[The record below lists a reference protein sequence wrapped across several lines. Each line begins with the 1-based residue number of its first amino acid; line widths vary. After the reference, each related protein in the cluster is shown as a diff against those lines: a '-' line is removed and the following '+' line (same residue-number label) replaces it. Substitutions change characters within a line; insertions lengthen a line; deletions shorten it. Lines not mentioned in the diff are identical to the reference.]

1 MKTRKTSARAK
12 IWLSSL
18 MALMIVLGCC
28 VPMGM
33 ATEATPGEAEKCL
46 HETTV
51 MDYQK
56 INYRDYEDHGDGT
69 HAYVYDFVTTELCQ
83 ACYQTIDQTT
93 DIGLVGYEEH
103 EGDPCS
109 KCGWTAPCQHS
120 NAVVTTEERTTYCD
134 LDPNNPEKQ
143 NEIHIRHFDTYEV
156 TTCPD
161 CDYVS
166 EVKVGGGKEPE
177 EHDGDPC
184 SQCGWTYVCPHANV
198 ETITYDR
205 SVSGTDN
212 GDGTHTEIYDTV
224 RQQHCKDCDMWM
236 EEEVLSSGLTR
247 TQNHNWD
254 SEGICWVCGAKNT
267 CTHANVETITVERSV
282 SGTDNGDGTHT
293 EIYDTVRQQHC
304 EDCDMCMEEEVL
316 SSGLIRTQK
325 HNWDSEGICWVC
337 GAKNICTHENLRTLT
352 YERSVSGTDNGDGT
366 HTEIY
371 DTVRQQHCEDCDMWT
386 EEEVL
391 SSGLTRTQKHSWDS
405 EGICWVCDAKNTCT
419 HQRVVE
425 TDGWRYDTAVFKD
438 NGDGKTHTITAMTT
452 IERVCSAC
460 DAWLSDEDT
469 GVKTWSEYHQYTE
482 DGGACEYCGYVNTCS
497 HPTLED
503 RDIWHS
509 VEWTDNGDGKTHTAS
524 YELWTVKMCPTCG
537 WFNWDTETFVKNSTT
552 VEEHWFKNGYCT
564 ECLADEPAATA
575 TPAPAKTPAPSGG
588 NSGNGG
594 GTTVKQPEADVEFV
608 ATPEPEATAA
618 PEMVSTLLDTV
629 AQAEAEGSE
638 VTVEVVG
645 AQEVFSETE
654 YEQLKTLPAQEQM
667 LVTLAS
673 IGLEDVVQSALAS
686 MNVTLSEEA
695 EALTAQVAERFAA
708 MGEEERAQVEEKLAQ
723 LFPKTQVTV
732 GEKTYEY
739 FVIDLQITVD
749 GMVRVERYGFRYDEE
764 LGQWVFEKLDLIDM
778 YVEAE

>member
-224 RQQHCKDCDMWM
+224 RQQHC
-236 EEEVLSSGLTR
+236 
-247 TQNHNWD
+247 
-254 SEGICWVCGAKNT
+254 
-267 CTHANVETITVERSV
+267 
-282 SGTDNGDGTHT
+282 
-293 EIYDTVRQQHC
+293 
-304 EDCDMCMEEEVL
+304 
-316 SSGLIRTQK
+316 
-325 HNWDSEGICWVC
+325 
-337 GAKNICTHENLRTLT
+337 
-352 YERSVSGTDNGDGT
+352 
-366 HTEIY
+366 
-371 DTVRQQHCEDCDMWT
+371 EDCDMWT

-452 IERVCSAC
+452 IERVCGAC

-575 TPAPAKTPAPSGG
+575 TPAPVKTPAPSGG

-618 PEMVSTLLDTV
+618 PEMVSTLLDTI

-708 MGEEERAQVEEKLAQ
+708 MGEEERVQVEEKLEQ

-778 YVEAE
+778 HVEAE

>member
-304 EDCDMCMEEEVL
+304 EDCDM
-316 SSGLIRTQK
+316 
-325 HNWDSEGICWVC
+325 
-337 GAKNICTHENLRTLT
+337 
-352 YERSVSGTDNGDGT
+352 
-366 HTEIY
+366 
-371 DTVRQQHCEDCDMWT
+371 WT

-452 IERVCSAC
+452 IERVCGAC

-575 TPAPAKTPAPSGG
+575 TPAPVKTPAPSGG

-618 PEMVSTLLDTV
+618 PEMVSTLLDTI

>member
-1 MKTRKTSARAK
+1 
-12 IWLSSL
+12 
-18 MALMIVLGCC
+18 
-28 VPMGM
+28 
-33 ATEATPGEAEKCL
+33 
-46 HETTV
+46 
-51 MDYQK
+51 
-56 INYRDYEDHGDGT
+56 
-69 HAYVYDFVTTELCQ
+69 
-83 ACYQTIDQTT
+83 
-93 DIGLVGYEEH
+93 
-103 EGDPCS
+103 
-109 KCGWTAPCQHS
+109 
-120 NAVVTTEERTTYCD
+120 
-134 LDPNNPEKQ
+134 
-143 NEIHIRHFDTYEV
+143 
-156 TTCPD
+156 
-161 CDYVS
+161 
-166 EVKVGGGKEPE
+166 
-177 EHDGDPC
+177 
-184 SQCGWTYVCPHANV
+184 
-198 ETITYDR
+198 
-205 SVSGTDN
+205 
-212 GDGTHTEIYDTV
+212 
-224 RQQHCKDCDMWM
+224 
-236 EEEVLSSGLTR
+236 
-247 TQNHNWD
+247 
-254 SEGICWVCGAKNT
+254 
-267 CTHANVETITVERSV
+267 
-282 SGTDNGDGTHT
+282 
-293 EIYDTVRQQHC
+293 
-304 EDCDMCMEEEVL
+304 MCMEEEVL

-438 NGDGKTHTITAMTT
+438 NGDGKTHT
-452 IERVCSAC
+452 
-460 DAWLSDEDT
+460 
-469 GVKTWSEYHQYTE
+469 
-482 DGGACEYCGYVNTCS
+482 
-497 HPTLED
+497 
-503 RDIWHS
+503 
-509 VEWTDNGDGKTHTAS
+509 AS

-618 PEMVSTLLDTV
+618 PEMVSTLLDTI
-629 AQAEAEGSE
+629 AQAETEGSE

>member
-224 RQQHCKDCDMWM
+224 RQQHC
-236 EEEVLSSGLTR
+236 
-247 TQNHNWD
+247 
-254 SEGICWVCGAKNT
+254 
-267 CTHANVETITVERSV
+267 
-282 SGTDNGDGTHT
+282 
-293 EIYDTVRQQHC
+293 
-304 EDCDMCMEEEVL
+304 
-316 SSGLIRTQK
+316 
-325 HNWDSEGICWVC
+325 
-337 GAKNICTHENLRTLT
+337 
-352 YERSVSGTDNGDGT
+352 
-366 HTEIY
+366 
-371 DTVRQQHCEDCDMWT
+371 EDCDMWT

-452 IERVCSAC
+452 IERVCGAC

-575 TPAPAKTPAPSGG
+575 TPAPVKTPAPSGG

-618 PEMVSTLLDTV
+618 PEMVSTLLDTI

-708 MGEEERAQVEEKLAQ
+708 MGEEERAQVEENLAQ

>member
-254 SEGICWVCGAKNT
+254 SEGICWVCGAKN
-267 CTHANVETITVERSV
+267 
-282 SGTDNGDGTHT
+282 
-293 EIYDTVRQQHC
+293 
-304 EDCDMCMEEEVL
+304 
-316 SSGLIRTQK
+316 
-325 HNWDSEGICWVC
+325 
-337 GAKNICTHENLRTLT
+337 ICTHENLRTLT

-452 IERVCSAC
+452 IERVCGAC

-575 TPAPAKTPAPSGG
+575 TPAPVKTPAPSGG

-618 PEMVSTLLDTV
+618 PEMVSTLLDTI

>member
-247 TQNHNWD
+247 TQ
-254 SEGICWVCGAKNT
+254 
-267 CTHANVETITVERSV
+267 
-282 SGTDNGDGTHT
+282 
-293 EIYDTVRQQHC
+293 
-304 EDCDMCMEEEVL
+304 
-316 SSGLIRTQK
+316 
-325 HNWDSEGICWVC
+325 
-337 GAKNICTHENLRTLT
+337 
-352 YERSVSGTDNGDGT
+352 
-366 HTEIY
+366 
-371 DTVRQQHCEDCDMWT
+371 
-386 EEEVL
+386 
-391 SSGLTRTQKHSWDS
+391 KHSWDS

-452 IERVCSAC
+452 IERVCGAC

-575 TPAPAKTPAPSGG
+575 TPAPVKTPAPSGG

-686 MNVTLSEEA
+686 MDMTLSAEA
-695 EALTAQVAERFAA
+695 ETLTAQVAERFAA
-708 MGEEERAQVEEKLAQ
+708 MGEEERVQVEEKLEQ

-778 YVEAE
+778 HVEAE